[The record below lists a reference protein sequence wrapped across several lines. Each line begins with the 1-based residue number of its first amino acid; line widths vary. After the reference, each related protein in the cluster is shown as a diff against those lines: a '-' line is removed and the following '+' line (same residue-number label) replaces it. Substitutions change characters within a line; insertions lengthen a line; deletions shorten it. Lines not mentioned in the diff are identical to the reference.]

1 MIEIRPIS
9 DLTYNL
15 PEIEKAIEQGK
26 QVFLTKNGYGSMVVL
41 SMEEYSKL
49 TNSDSIEIKLDEA
62 DLEAKD
68 TSVRLTHKEVFGS
81 IREAM
86 NTKQT

>member
-62 DLEAKD
+62 DLEAK
-68 TSVRLTHKEVFGS
+68 
-81 IREAM
+81 
-86 NTKQT
+86 NTRF

>member
-15 PEIEKAIEQGK
+15 AEIEKAVEQGK
-26 QVFLTKNGYGSMVVL
+26 QVFLTKNGYGAMVVL

-62 DLEAKD
+62 DLETKD
-68 TSVRLTHKEVFGS
+68 TSVCLTHKEVFGS

-86 NTKQT
+86 NTK

>member
-49 TNSDSIEIKLDEA
+49 TNSDSIKIKLDEA
-62 DLEAKD
+62 DLEAKNA
-68 TSVRLTHKEVFGS
+68 SVRLTHKEVFGS

-86 NTKQT
+86 NTK

>member
-1 MIEIRPIS
+1 MIEIKPIS

-15 PEIEKAIEQGK
+15 PEIEKAVEQGK

-62 DLEAKD
+62 DLEAKN

-81 IREAM
+81 IRDAM
-86 NTKQT
+86 NSK

>member
-41 SMEEYSKL
+41 SMEDYSR
-49 TNSDSIEIKLDEA
+49 SEERR
-62 DLEAKD
+62 
-68 TSVRLTHKEVFGS
+68 VGKEC
-81 IREAM
+81 
-86 NTKQT
+86 

>member
-15 PEIEKAIEQGK
+15 PEIEKAVEQGK
-26 QVFLTKNGYGSMVVL
+26 QVFLTKNGYGAMVVL
-41 SMEEYSKL
+41 SMEEYSRL
-49 TNSDSIEIKLDEA
+49 TESDDVEVKLDEA
-62 DLEAKD
+62 DLEAKN

-81 IREAM
+81 IRDAM
-86 NTKQT
+86 NTK

>member
-15 PEIEKAIEQGK
+15 PEIEKAVEQGK
-26 QVFLTKNGYGSMVVL
+26 QVFLTKNSYGSMVVL

-62 DLEAKD
+62 DLEVKN
-68 TSVRLTHKEVFGS
+68 TSVCLTHKEVFDS

-86 NTKQT
+86 NTK

>member
-62 DLEAKD
+62 DLEAKN

-81 IREAM
+81 IRDAM
-86 NTKQT
+86 NSK

>member
-15 PEIEKAIEQGK
+15 PEIEKAVEQGK
-26 QVFLTKNGYGSMVVL
+26 QVFLTKNGYGVMVVL
-41 SMEEYSKL
+41 SMEEYSRL
-49 TNSDSIEIKLDEA
+49 TESDDVEVKLDEA
-62 DLEAKD
+62 DLEAKN

-86 NTKQT
+86 NTK

>member
-1 MIEIRPIS
+1 MIEIRPMS

-15 PEIEKAIEQGK
+15 PEIEKAVEQGK

-81 IREAM
+81 IRDAM
-86 NTKQT
+86 NSK

>member
-1 MIEIRPIS
+1 
-9 DLTYNL
+9 
-15 PEIEKAIEQGK
+15 
-26 QVFLTKNGYGSMVVL
+26 MVVL

-68 TSVRLTHKEVFGS
+68 TSVCLTHKEVFGS

-86 NTKQT
+86 NTK

>member
-15 PEIEKAIEQGK
+15 PEIEKAVEPGK

-62 DLEAKD
+62 DLEAKNA
-68 TSVRLTHKEVFGS
+68 SVRLTHKEVFDS

-86 NTKQT
+86 NTK

>member
-68 TSVRLTHKEVFGS
+68 TSVLLTHKEVFGS

-86 NTKQT
+86 NTK

>member
-15 PEIEKAIEQGK
+15 PKIEKAIEQGK

-62 DLEAKD
+62 DLEAKNA
-68 TSVRLTHKEVFGS
+68 SVRLTHKEVFGS

-86 NTKQT
+86 NTK

>member
-81 IREAM
+81 IRDAM
-86 NTKQT
+86 NSK

>member
-68 TSVRLTHKEVFGS
+68 TSVRLIHKEVFGS

-86 NTKQT
+86 NTK

>member
-15 PEIEKAIEQGK
+15 PEIEKAIERGK

-62 DLEAKD
+62 DLEAKN

-86 NTKQT
+86 NTK

>member
-15 PEIEKAIEQGK
+15 PEIEKAVEQGK
-26 QVFLTKNGYGSMVVL
+26 QVFLTKNGYGAMVVL
-41 SMEEYSKL
+41 SMEEYSRL
-49 TNSDSIEIKLDEA
+49 TESENVEVKLDEA
-62 DLEAKD
+62 DLEAKN

-86 NTKQT
+86 NTK

>member
-15 PEIEKAIEQGK
+15 PEIEKAVEQGK
-26 QVFLTKNGYGSMVVL
+26 QVFLTKNDYGSMVVL

-62 DLEAKD
+62 DLEAKN

-81 IREAM
+81 IRDAM
-86 NTKQT
+86 NSK

>member
-1 MIEIRPIS
+1 MIEIRPMS

-15 PEIEKAIEQGK
+15 PEIEKAVEQGK
-26 QVFLTKNGYGSMVVL
+26 QVFLTKNGYGAMVVL
-41 SMEEYSKL
+41 SMEEYSRL
-49 TNSDSIEIKLDEA
+49 TESDDVEVKLDEA
-62 DLEAKD
+62 DLEAKN

-86 NTKQT
+86 NTK

>member
-1 MIEIRPIS
+1 
-9 DLTYNL
+9 
-15 PEIEKAIEQGK
+15 
-26 QVFLTKNGYGSMVVL
+26 MVVL

-62 DLEAKD
+62 DLEAKNA
-68 TSVRLTHKEVFGS
+68 SVRLTHKEVFDS

-86 NTKQT
+86 NTK

>member
-15 PEIEKAIEQGK
+15 PEIEKAVEQGK

-81 IREAM
+81 IRDAM
-86 NTKQT
+86 NSK

>member
-15 PEIEKAIEQGK
+15 PEIEKAVEQGK
-26 QVFLTKNGYGSMVVL
+26 QVFLTKNGYGAMVAL
-41 SMEEYSKL
+41 SMEEYSRL
-49 TNSDSIEIKLDEA
+49 TESDDVEVKLDEA
-62 DLEAKD
+62 DLEAKN

-86 NTKQT
+86 NTK

>member
-49 TNSDSIEIKLDEA
+49 TNSDSIKIKLDEA
-62 DLEAKD
+62 DLEAKNA
-68 TSVRLTHKEVFGS
+68 SVRLTHKEVFGS
-81 IREAM
+81 IRDAM
-86 NTKQT
+86 NSK

>member
-15 PEIEKAIEQGK
+15 PEIEKAVEQGK

-62 DLEAKD
+62 DLEAKNV
-68 TSVRLTHKEVFGS
+68 SVRLTHKEVFGS
-81 IREAM
+81 IRDAM
-86 NTKQT
+86 NSK

>member
-62 DLEAKD
+62 DLEATYILENRGLKW
-68 TSVRLTHKEVFGS
+68 
-81 IREAM
+81 
-86 NTKQT
+86 N

>member
-26 QVFLTKNGYGSMVVL
+26 QVFLTKNGYGAMVVL
-41 SMEEYSKL
+41 SMEEYSRL
-49 TNSDSIEIKLDEA
+49 TESENVEVKLDEA
-62 DLEAKD
+62 DLEAKN

-86 NTKQT
+86 NTK